1 MPRFDY
7 TLTLRTPREITP
19 DEIER
24 VVRAALAELAA
35 ICDAPDAAPRVAS
48 RTLAAEPEQA
58 KAA

>member
-1 MPRFDY
+1 MARFDY

-35 ICDAPDAAPRVAS
+35 ICEAPDAPRVAS
-48 RTLAAEPEQA
+48 RTLAGGPEHA